1 MSTAPAARPKPL
13 VLCADDYAQGRGVSQ
28 AIRRLAAQGRLSATS
43 AMVLAPRWPEEAAAL
58 APLRGQLD
66 VGLHLDWTSAYA
78 RAAGHG
84 LGLAAAMARALLG
97 GFERSRAREVIER
110 QLDLFEAHWQAPPDH
125 VDGHQHVQ
133 QFAGIREPLVQ
144 LLVRRYGADRSW
156 LRVSRPAP
164 GQADLKSRTIA
175 LMGADALTKIAA
187 DAGVP
192 SAKWLC
198 GIYDFKGDQAG
209 YARRMGQWL
218 ESAPAGALLMCHPG
232 DSDAD
237 SDPDAAPDPIADA
250 RGHEAAHL
258 GSSAFGAQLARA
270 SVRLVRGSTLYRSA
284 PPAEPR

>member
-1 MSTAPAARPKPL
+1 MSTAPATGPKPL
-13 VLCADDYAQGRGVSQ
+13 VLCADDYAQDSGVSQ

-58 APLRGQLD
+58 APLRDLID

-84 LGLAAAMARALLG
+84 LGLGAAMARALLG
-97 GFERSRAREVIER
+97 GFDRSRAREAIER

-133 QFAGIREPLVQ
+133 QFAGIREPLVG
-144 LLVRRYGADRSW
+144 LLVRRYGADCPW

-175 LMGADALTKIAA
+175 RMGADALTAIAA
-187 DAGVP
+187 DASVP
-192 SAKWLC
+192 SARWLC

-218 ESAPAGALLMCHPG
+218 ASAPAGALLMCHPG
-232 DSDAD
+232 DGHA
-237 SDPDAAPDPIADA
+237 DPDAPPDPIAGA
-250 RGHEAAHL
+250 RAHEAAHL
-258 GSSAFGAQLARA
+258 GSSAFGAQLASAR
-270 SVRLVRGSTLYRSA
+270 VRLVRGSTLYRGARA
-284 PPAEPR
+284 PQPR